1 MRGLGFERAAGWR
14 AEAGE
19 GDRDGPDGVDVDMA
33 ERERDADG
41 TPVPHAALLQV
52 GVGRLAD
59 PLTSPDLSG
68 QRDCETEA
76 EEIVKNSRI
85 VVTNE
90 EENDGGEMDAE
101 S

>member
-1 MRGLGFERAAGWR
+1 
-14 AEAGE
+14 
-19 GDRDGPDGVDVDMA
+19 MA

-76 EEIVKNSRI
+76 EEIVKDSRI

-90 EENDGGEMDAE
+90 EENDGGEMGAE
-101 S
+101 SLCRYTLVSGRCGLVIMAVPAGFRGLLA